1 MMSAIVNSI
10 SKPIDDNEDNWD
22 SFIPFIQFSYN
33 TPCLDSKEY
42 TPFLLLHERHPR
54 SLLDVYIDNIDISFT
69 CRDYIIPLMENLQKT
84 GEMAVEILNERKKG
98 NDKKGELEDNEK
110 QLIVGDVVCLYR
122 PIVTPGKHRRF
133 LRLWVEPFY
142 IAEKLSDMHVKNS
155 SKV

>member
-10 SKPIDDNEDNWD
+10 SKPIDDNEDNWN

-42 TPFLLLHERHPR
+42 TPFLLLHGRHPR

-69 CRDYIIPLMENLQKT
+69 CRDYIIRLMENLQKT
-84 GEMAVEILNERKKG
+84 REMAVEILNERKKG
-98 NDKKGELEDNEK
+98 NDKKGESEDN
-110 QLIVGDVVCLYR
+110 VGDVVCLYR